1 MLSHKLLGQ
10 GCVQL
15 KKRMLELLSYAQEAI
30 RLEEARKLGDRQKSE
45 RIEHLNREFDK
56 KYQDIVQIMSKK
68 KSRNLANEGTRCIQ
82 QR

>member
-56 KYQDIVQIMSKK
+56 KYQDIV
-68 KSRNLANEGTRCIQ
+68 
-82 QR
+82 